1 MFSVLTWM
9 FETEKEGFELLRLWG
24 VNVYKKLKMFYFNSE
39 APELV
44 RHSSVSDLSFFIKMY
59 RY

>member
-44 RHSSVSDLSFFIKMY
+44 RHSSVSDLLSL
-59 RY
+59 